1 MFDFIGDIH
10 GHATKL
16 KSLLDKLGYKM
27 QGGVYQHPTRK
38 AFFLGDLIDSGPQI
52 QDVLNV
58 VIPMVDNGA
67 AKIVM
72 GNHEF
77 NFLSYNTP
85 HPEKERFL
93 RSRSE
98 NHTNQCIKTLE
109 QVLGSDKDKLLNF
122 IWQIPLWHEDEKFQA
137 IHACWHEQSLN
148 SFKTL
153 NTFTHDRKLNK
164 ELLVES
170 NEKDSQAYELIE
182 ILLKGIEVKN
192 LPKELHFTDS
202 YGKVRDTARVCW
214 WNQDRKI
221 IIPPKDIDET
231 IVDKFKD
238 EIPAPIVLVTKP
250 TFFGHYWET
259 GTPRIVNPRAVCLDY
274 SVAKKG
280 SLCAYRFDG
289 EDELT
294 SDKLVHV

>member
-10 GHATKL
+10 GHANKL
-16 KSLLDKLGYKM
+16 KSLLEKLGYKM

-58 VIPMVDNGA
+58 VIPMVENGA

-77 NFLSYNTP
+77 NFLSYHTP
-85 HPEKERFL
+85 HPEKKGFL
-93 RSRSE
+93 RSNDSDHE
-98 NHTNQCIKTLE
+98 KQCIETLK
-109 QVLGSDKDKLLNF
+109 QVKGTDKDNLLNF
-122 IWQIPLWHEDEKFQA
+122 IRQIPLWHEDEKFQA
-137 IHACWHEQSLN
+137 IHACWDEQSVN
-148 SFKTL
+148 SFKSL
-153 NTFTHDRKLNK
+153 KTFTHDKKLNE
-164 ELLVES
+164 ELLIES
-170 NEKDSQAYELIE
+170 NQKDSDAYNLIE

-214 WNQDRKI
+214 WNEDRKI
-221 IIPPKDIDET
+221 IIPPKDINPD
-231 IVDKFKD
+231 IVEKFKG
-238 EIPAPIVLVTKP
+238 EIKVPNVYVTKP

-294 SDKLVHV
+294 SDKLIHV